1 MNWRDYWSKMLGT
14 RQASPPPV
22 SRGEILWSG
31 LGGFV
36 GMAVIAWVET
46 LWLADQDLH
55 LMIGSFGA
63 SAVLVFGAI
72 RSPLAQP
79 RNLIG
84 GHFLSAL
91 VGVVAYQL
99 AQPLPWLAASL
110 AVAGAMAVSEAGI
123 YGGQTIMGSAGF
135 FESTQAALTQGKS
148 LQAVVEDYLHV
159 NRGIPGYGRPI
170 RRMDADERIA
180 PILKLADSLGLGGG
194 RHVALAQRVESIL
207 ASGHWRM
214 RMNYGAITAALT
226 LDLGFTSQDHY
237 LFTLPAFLAGMPPC
251 YVDALARPEGA
262 TFPIACNQ
270 IDYCGPKGKSWQDT

>member
-1 MNWRDYWSKMLGT
+1 MND
-14 RQASPPPV
+14 P
-22 SRGEILWSG
+22 EILAQHSG
-31 LGGFV
+31 PLRTRIGAAFPGKR
-36 GMAVIAWVET
+36 AVFRGC
-46 LWLADQDLH
+46 DLH
-55 LMIGSFGA
+55 RDLKDASWLDLYIFGITGRRLTAEQLKLLDAIWAYTSYPDARLWNNRIAALAGA
-63 SAVLVFGAI
+63 S
-72 RSPLAQP
+72 RST
-79 RNLIG
+79 
-84 GHFLSAL
+84 
-91 VGVVAYQL
+91 
-99 AQPLPWLAASL
+99 AAL
-110 AVAGAMAVSEAGI
+110 AVAGAMAVSEAAI

-180 PILKLADSLGLGGG
+180 PILKLADSLGLGCG
-194 RHVALAQRVESIL
+194 RYVALAQHVESIL
-207 ASGHWRM
+207 ASGRWRM

-237 LFTLPAFLAGMPPC
+237 VFTLPAFLAGMPPC

-270 IDYCGPKGKSWQDT
+270 INYCGPKGKSWQDT